1 LIAAIWAGNIMGT
14 DGESLTTE
22 LDSHANMVVVGK
34 HATIIARTGRHAEV
48 QAFSNECNTLQKV
61 PIVDAAIAYDDK
73 YTGKTFILVMKNVL
87 YVETMERNLIPPF
100 ILREAGLIVNDVPRI
115 HCGEELNDE
124 SHCIIDRS
132 TGMKIRMFLRGIFSG
147 FDSREL
153 SQTEIDNCD
162 DYELVML
169 TPDASQWDPYDEVY
183 ADNEQRY
190 LAWDGSVQEPLE
202 HPKRRKLI
210 TEEDEQAEM
219 FTFQVS
225 GEQWEQAL
233 DEAVASVDLNFSPY
247 DAMDPNLFNVDQ
259 DDPIRAQIADLT
271 GLLDPEY
278 LREALNASL
287 DRSRAAMAA
296 GCAGMPEPML
306 ADDDGLWISF
316 EAAAAHAEISKDV
329 TKEMLAK
336 VWRIS
341 EDEARRTLEV
351 TTQLN
356 RQGADTSLSRRAGTN
371 DRMLRYKRIQS
382 MFFMDTFFVTKRAK
396 SVRGFTMMQIF
407 VSDKGFVKVY
417 GMTSQTDIPK
427 AMKLFA
433 KEVGAPNTF
442 VCDPHPNQKS
452 KEVRA
457 TLCWFVEGG
466 NPEGYA

>member
-1 LIAAIWAGNIMGT
+1 
-14 DGESLTTE
+14 
-22 LDSHANMVVVGK
+22 
-34 HATIIARTGRHAEV
+34 
-48 QAFSNECNTLQKV
+48 
-61 PIVDAAIAYDDK
+61 
-73 YTGKTFILVMKNVL
+73 
-87 YVETMERNLIPPF
+87 
-100 ILREAGLIVNDVPRI
+100 
-115 HCGEELNDE
+115 
-124 SHCIIDRS
+124 
-132 TGMKIRMFLRGIFSG
+132 
-147 FDSREL
+147 
-153 SQTEIDNCD
+153 
-162 DYELVML
+162 
-169 TPDASQWDPYDEVY
+169 
-183 ADNEQRY
+183 
-190 LAWDGSVQEPLE
+190 
-202 HPKRRKLI
+202 
-210 TEEDEQAEM
+210 
-219 FTFQVS
+219 
-225 GEQWEQAL
+225 
-233 DEAVASVDLNFSPY
+233 
-247 DAMDPNLFNVDQ
+247 
-259 DDPIRAQIADLT
+259 
-271 GLLDPEY
+271 
-278 LREALNASL
+278 
-287 DRSRAAMAA
+287 MAA
-296 GCAGMPEPML
+296 GCAGMPEPMV

-457 TLCWFVEGG
+457 FCLKIGSTLRVLEEGTQASNRAELYVG
-466 NPEGYA
+466 LLKEGIRKDMREAHSPLRLWCFCAERRAAIFTLTAKNLFQLEGQNPYLATLGEMGDISNLCNYGWYE